1 MYRILAHQFPNN
13 ETRITFSSV
22 PGGRDPFKDD
32 PGEDKNPPVYPVPV
46 ACVEELICEQENS
59 SPPLSLVPNSKTERS
74 SAGYGTLPEKPTRFG
89 LNAKRSLIRAGGAME
104 KTAPVDET
112 LFLTGTLPG
121 STEDSFRAIAQYSS
135 YIVNSLKSW
144 ISHYAPGKLD
154 FYVWEW
160 QKRGALH
167 LHYAV
172 HIPDGDSR
180 AFIIGAFHQWWV
192 QILHRVG
199 DRAGVDMFRKNSTH
213 TWLGDESKVR
223 AVAEV
228 CRKSVARY
236 LAKYLSKS
244 ATPTKGSARAFT
256 PARWWGVSRP
266 LKALTDSLTSVCDV
280 VEGGY
285 HAVRRVWEELTHV
298 CDSSESAT
306 YRYRHLFGEGST
318 VVMYTKELSERESIW
333 DKVLS
338 MQTGKQVLSTTQ
350 TRIPSQVLRAVRN
363 KQVKWLHDA
372 LTRLSPSFQ
381 GLRLSLEMNLNWT
394 LKLMPSTSAAPLPLL
409 LAWAAQL
416 SDIRYMS
423 RFTPALTPSDKK
435 EIDHWLDEIEWA
447 IEEVAK
453 NGWS

>member
-1 MYRILAHQFPNN
+1 MYRILAHSFPNN
-13 ETRITFSSV
+13 ETRITFSAV
-22 PGGRDPFKDD
+22 PSGKDPFTDDLSSENNTPVNPAPVPSTIDPSTID
-32 PGEDKNPPVYPVPV
+32 PGPD
-46 ACVEELICEQENS
+46 S
-59 SPPLSLVPNSKTERS
+59 PLSLVPNSKTERS
-74 SAGYGTLPEKPTRFG
+74 SAGYGALPEKPTRFG

-172 HIPDGDSR
+172 HISDGDSR
-180 AFIIGAFHQWWV
+180 DFIVSAFHQWWV

-199 DRAGVDMFRKNSTH
+199 DKAGVDMFRKNSAH

-244 ATPTKGSARAFT
+244 STPSKGSARAFT

-280 VEGGY
+280 VEAGY
-285 HAVRRVWEELTHV
+285 HAVRSVWEKVKAV
-298 CDSSESAT
+298 CDSSESVS
-306 YRYRHLFGEGST
+306 YNYRHKVGEGAT
-318 VVMYTKELSERESIW
+318 MVLYTKDATEREYLWTEIQAMQNKRPEHLIGTCDAPSS
-333 DKVLS
+333 VLK
-338 MQTGKQVLSTTQ
+338 TLRTKQANWLRESLTSLSQ
-350 TRIPSQVLRAVRN
+350 SFSGLRA
-363 KQVKWLHDA
+363 L
-372 LTRLSPSFQ
+372 
-381 GLRLSLEMNLNWT
+381 LENNLNWVLT
-394 LKLMPSTSAAPLPLL
+394 ITPSTSPEPLSVL
-409 LAWAAQL
+409 LAWAARL
-416 SDIRYMS
+416 SDIRSMCQ
-423 RFTPALTPSDKK
+423 FTPVLPRSQDRKLQS
-435 EIDHWLDEIEWA
+435 WLEELEWA
-447 IEEVAK
+447 IEEVAQ